1 MNIYEISGR
10 QAEQLE
16 QAYAVQRFFLN
27 TINDLVTGKISHDR
41 VTVDL
46 TANKLTINESL
57 PQLASTGAYPEAE

>member
-46 TANKLTINESL
+46 AAFKLTVEPEIQPAPS
-57 PQLASTGAYPEAE
+57 ATPEA